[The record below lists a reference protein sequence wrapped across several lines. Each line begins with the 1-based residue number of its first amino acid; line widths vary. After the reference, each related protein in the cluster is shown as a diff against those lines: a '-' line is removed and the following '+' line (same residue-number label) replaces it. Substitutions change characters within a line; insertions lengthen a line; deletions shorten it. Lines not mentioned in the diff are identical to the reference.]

1 MYFKNFHR
9 ACWSRKT
16 PRPKGPWRRAREVPS
31 LLPELRVFWRSR
43 QDAVAAGSGGSP
55 RSLTPGPC
63 LPPPLAKQQQ
73 GTLLSQDRPEQLLR
87 LRPWKYISSTRRR
100 HLRSDPSPGSTRLP
114 PLEFGVWVFP
124 AQIHSRVR
132 PRSGLPRSEI
142 IQTFC
147 ERISPSR
154 AYGPEPCSRGAPE
167 A

>member
-1 MYFKNFHR
+1 MYFKIFHR
-9 ACWSRKT
+9 GYWSRKT
-16 PRPKGPWRRAREVPS
+16 PRPKGPWRRACEVPS

-43 QDAVAAGSGGSP
+43 QDAAAAGSGGSP
-55 RSLTPGPC
+55 RSLTLGPACPRLSPSSNRNTFEPG
-63 LPPPLAKQQQ
+63 
-73 GTLLSQDRPEQLLR
+73 
-87 LRPWKYISSTRRR
+87 
-100 HLRSDPSPGSTRLP
+100 SPGTAAPAAALEVYFRHAAAPSALGPQPRLHP
-114 PLEFGVWVFP
+114 ASPAPVWSWAFP

-154 AYGPEPCSRGAPE
+154 ACGPEACSRGAPE